1 MDKEK
6 EIEETKM
13 EEPQK
18 VKFKDRVSKLYPD
31 AAMETDDD
39 VEAAYNRFADDKEK
53 ELDDMKGL
61 LQVVED
67 QMAADEDL
75 RAVVTDM
82 MVNKTPFRAA
92 IAKFLS
98 AEDLTPMPNDE
109 DYDAV
114 RSAFNERLEKSKS
127 QQAMM
132 EQIDKNE
139 EQTYA
144 DFEKFIA
151 DNGMSEEQAQELN
164 DTIGEY
170 FENLLHK
177 KITPEMLEMFRKAM
191 DYDNAVANADRE
203 GEIRGRN
210 AAIEA
215 KRVASEKNTKGDGI
229 PAMTG
234 GGSEP
239 IKENGKAKSFLGRTR
254 NNI

>member
-6 EIEETKM
+6 EMMETPIEEPK
-13 EEPQK
+13 K
-18 VKFKDRVSKLYPD
+18 VGFKDRVSKLYPD
-31 AAMETDDD
+31 AVMDTEDEID
-39 VEAAYNRFADDKEK
+39 AAYNRFADDKEK
-53 ELDDMKGL
+53 ELDDMKSL

-67 QMAADEDL
+67 QLSADDDL

-98 AEDLTPMPNDE
+98 ADDLTPLPTDD

-114 RSAFNERLEKSKS
+114 RAAYNERLEKGKARDA
-127 QQAMM
+127 QM
-132 EQIDKNE
+132 EQISKNE
-139 EQTYA
+139 EETYET
-144 DFEKFIA
+144 FEKFVA
-151 DNGMSEEQAQELN
+151 DHNMTPEQAQELN

-170 FENLLHK
+170 FSNLLFK
-177 KITPEMLEMFRKAM
+177 KITTDMLEMFRKAS

-215 KRVASEKNTKGDGI
+215 KRVAAEKDKGDGI

-234 GGSEP
+234 GGAEP
-239 IKENGKAKSFLGRTR
+239 MKENGKAKTFLGRTR